1 MKSRLIEA
9 RTNPPLRHR
18 PARNLRNE
26 PGEIRD
32 A

>member
-1 MKSRLIEA
+1 MKSHLIEA

-18 PARNLRNE
+18 LARNLRNE
-26 PGEIRD
+26 PGETHD

>member
-9 RTNPPLRHR
+9 RTNLPLRYR
-18 PARNLRNE
+18 LARNLRNE
-26 PGEIRD
+26 AGEIRD